1 MGHYYHNTGIIC
13 IVLTILSYH
22 PLSGQSGKWENGTGV
37 VKISNISPEEA
48 RAKAL
53 DAARADAIQKAVGVV
68 ISEGILSYQT
78 ETTTG
83 EFNDYF
89 SSFTKFANQK
99 TSGKITKEKILSDR
113 IENLNGVLS
122 SVIELEAFVE
132 NETGE
137 PDPNFSVEI
146 LMEKEVYLF
155 RGKNSE
161 SDQLEFKIWASED
174 CYIYLF
180 ALSATDSVQML
191 MPNSYMQDIKYIA
204 GSTEQ
209 QFERDARKIDLK
221 FTVTLPQG
229 VERAYEALYIV
240 ALKDKMDPLVEGNSS
255 LFRNQST
262 GTILALTELNKWLVR
277 IPANNRTQ
285 NMTKYEIR
293 KIGS

>member
-1 MGHYYHNTGIIC
+1 MLFCH
-13 IVLTILSYH
+13 S
-22 PLSGQSGKWENGTGV
+22 LSGQSGKWENGTGV
-37 VKISNISPEEA
+37 IKISNISPEEA
-48 RAKAL
+48 RMKAL

-68 ISEGILSYQT
+68 ISEGVLSYQT

-99 TSGKITKEKILSDR
+99 TSGKITKERILSDR
-113 IENLNGVLS
+113 IENLEGVLS
-122 SVIELEAFVE
+122 CVVALEAFVE

-137 PDPNFSVEI
+137 PDPNFTVEI

-161 SDQLEFKIWASED
+161 SDQLEFKIWASGD
-174 CYIYLF
+174 CYVYLF

-191 MPNSYMQDIKYIA
+191 IPNKYMQEIKYIA

-209 QFERDARKIDLK
+209 QFERDAKKIDLK
-221 FTVTLPQG
+221 FTVTLPSA
-229 VERAYEALYIV
+229 VDRAYEALYIV
-240 ALKDKMDPLVEGNSS
+240 ALKDRIDPLVDGNSS
-255 LFRNQST
+255 LFKNQST

-277 IPANNRTQ
+277 IPANKRSQ

>member
-1 MGHYYHNTGIIC
+1 MGRYYHNTGIIC
-13 IVLTILSYH
+13 IVLTMLFCHS
-22 PLSGQSGKWENGTGV
+22 LSGQSGKWENGTGV
-37 VKISNISPEEA
+37 IKISNISPEEA

-68 ISEGILSYQT
+68 ISEGVLSYQT

-83 EFNDYF
+83 ELNDYF

-122 SVIELEAFVE
+122 CVVELEAFVE

-137 PDPNFSVEI
+137 PDPNFTVEI
-146 LMEKEVYLF
+146 LMEKDVYLF
-155 RGKNSE
+155 RGKNME
-161 SDQLEFKIWASED
+161 SDQLEFKIWASAD

-191 MPNSYMQDIKYIA
+191 IPNRYMQDIKYIA

-221 FTVTLPQG
+221 FTVTLTTG
-229 VERAYEALYIV
+229 VDRAYEALYIV
-240 ALKDKMDPLVEGNSS
+240 ALKDRIDPLVEGNSS
-255 LFRNQST
+255 LFKNQST

-277 IPANNRTQ
+277 IPANKRSQ